1 MDDLSE
7 NIIDPADAA
16 QSAGLRYVTD
26 EKPGIT
32 RRKSGRGWSFRD
44 PHGRTIR
51 NPEVIARIKKL
62 AIPPAYKHPAR
73 L

>member
-32 RRKSGRGWSFRD
+32 RRKSGKGWS
-44 PHGRTIR
+44 
-51 NPEVIARIKKL
+51 
-62 AIPPAYKHPAR
+62 
-73 L
+73 